1 MSVALITG
9 ASAGLGVT
17 FARKLAQA
25 GHNVI
30 LVARR
35 RDRLE
40 QVAADIARDYR
51 VQTDILVADLATDT
65 GIQTVADH
73 IRAIPDLAVL
83 VNNAGF
89 GTKGLFFQ
97 ADLAGQEQMHRVHV
111 MAIMHLCHAALRGM
125 VERKK
130 GAIINVSSVAAFT
143 IGAGSVSYGATKAW
157 INAFTKGLD
166 AELRVINSPVRV
178 QALCPG
184 FTVTEFHETLG
195 MDRGLVPKW
204 LWLQADYVVDASL
217 RALET
222 DKVIVIPSWKYKLPV
237 MVMTRLPEAL
247 LRKMA
252 QATGRRMKR
261 LDQQPP
267 GSPTQ

>member
-1 MSVALITG
+1 MSIALITG
-9 ASAGLGVT
+9 ASSGLGVT
-17 FARKLAQA
+17 FARKLAKA
-25 GHNVI
+25 GHDVT

-35 RDRLE
+35 RERLE
-40 QVAADIARDYR
+40 EVAAEIARDFGVR
-51 VQTDILVADLATDT
+51 TDTLVADLATDA
-65 GIQTVADH
+65 GIQTVVHYIDST
-73 IRAIPDLAVL
+73 PGLGVL

-97 ADLAGQEQMHRVHV
+97 ADIAGQDQMHRVHV
-111 MAIMHLCHAALRGM
+111 MAILHLCHAALRCM
-125 VERKK
+125 VARKQ

-166 AELRVINSPVRV
+166 AELRVVNSPVKV

-184 FTVTEFHETLG
+184 FTITEFHDTLG
-195 MDRGLVPKW
+195 MDRALVPRW
-204 LWLQADYVVDASL
+204 LWLSADYVVDTSL
-217 RALET
+217 AALQSS
-222 DKVIVIPSWKYKLPV
+222 KVIVIPSWKYKLPV
-237 MVMTRLPEAL
+237 TVMTRLPEFL

-261 LDQQPP
+261 LDQN
-267 GSPTQ
+267 

>member
-1 MSVALITG
+1 MSIALITG
-9 ASAGLGVT
+9 ASSGLGVV

-25 GHNVI
+25 GHNVT

-35 RDRLE
+35 LDRLE
-40 QVAADIARDYR
+40 SLAADLTRDYGIR
-51 VQTDILVADLATDT
+51 AESVAADLATDA
-65 GIQTVADH
+65 GIGTVVEY
-73 IRAIPDLAVL
+73 IRSAVDLQIL

-89 GTKGLFFQ
+89 GTKGLFFD
-97 ADLAGQEQMHRVHV
+97 APVDGQEQMHRVHV
-111 MAIMHLCHAALRGM
+111 MATMELSHAALEKM
-125 VERKK
+125 VKQGS

-195 MDRGLVPKW
+195 VDRGVIPKG
-204 LWLQADYVVDASL
+204 LWLTADFVVETSL
-217 RALET
+217 EALKT
-222 DKVIVIPSWKYKLPV
+222 NQVIVIPSWKYKVPV
-237 MVMTRLPEAL
+237 MIMKHLPEAL
-247 LRKMA
+247 LRKLA

-261 LDQQPP
+261 V
-267 GSPTQ
+267 GRE